1 MADSEALQNI
11 PVDLIRRGRYQP
23 RTRFSQSEL
32 QELAD
37 SIAAHGVVQPIVVRP
52 IDAGCYELIAG
63 ERRWRAV
70 QLAMLHEIP
79 AVVRLD
85 IDDQSALEISLI
97 ENLQRESM
105 SPIEEAE
112 GIRRLVSEFA
122 MRHEEVAKKIGKSR
136 VYVTNLLRL
145 LQLDPRV
152 RAMIDEGRLEAG
164 HGKVL
169 GGVGH
174 TEQWLLANETERRKL
189 SVRQL
194 EERVRLWQSERAR
207 RTDTTEQ
214 DVNVTQLAAR
224 ITELIGCPTSIRR
237 SGRGGVLSIRFT
249 DPAELDGLLR
259 RLPLD
264 D

>member
-1 MADSEALQNI
+1 MANSETLKSI
-11 PVDLIRRGRYQP
+11 PIDLIRRGRYQP
-23 RTRFSQSEL
+23 RKRFTQDDL

-37 SIAAHGVVQPIVVRP
+37 SIAEHGVVQPIVVRP
-52 IDAGCYELIAG
+52 ISGGHYELIAG

-79 AVVRLD
+79 AVVRFD
-85 IDDQSALEISLI
+85 VDDQSALEISLI

-105 SPIEEAE
+105 SAIEEAE
-112 GIRRLVSEFA
+112 GIERLVSEFHL
-122 MRHEEVAKKIGKSR
+122 RHEEVAQKIGKSR

-145 LQLDPRV
+145 LQLDARV
-152 RAMIDEGRLEAG
+152 RDMIDEGRLEAG

-169 GGVGH
+169 CGVGR
-174 TEQWLLANETERRKL
+174 TEQWLLANETEKRKL

-194 EERVRLWQSERAR
+194 EERVRVWQDERAR
-207 RTDTTEQ
+207 RTAGPQE
-214 DVNVTQLAAR
+214 DVNVLNLAAR
-224 ITELIGCPTSIRR
+224 ITELIGCPTTIRR

-259 RLPLD
+259 HLPLD
-264 D
+264 E

>member
-1 MADSEALQNI
+1 MANPDTLKTI

-23 RTRFSQSEL
+23 RNRFTQEEL

-37 SIAAHGVVQPIVVRP
+37 SIAEHGVVQPIVVRP
-52 IDAGCYELIAG
+52 IDGGFFELIAG

-85 IDDQSALEISLI
+85 VDDQSALEISLI

-112 GIRRLVSEFA
+112 GISRLVSEFGL
-122 MRHEEVAKKIGKSR
+122 RHEEVAQKIGKSR

-145 LQLDPRV
+145 LQLDVRV
-152 RAMIDEGRLEAG
+152 RDMIDGGQLDAG

-169 GGVGH
+169 CGVGRL
-174 TEQWLLANETERRKL
+174 EQWLLANETEKRKL

-194 EERVRLWQSERAR
+194 EERVRVWQDERVR
-207 RTDTTEQ
+207 RSAGPKE
-214 DVNVTQLAAR
+214 DVNVLNLAAR
-224 ITELIGCPTSIRR
+224 ITDLIGCPTTIRR

-249 DPAELDGLLR
+249 DPVELDGLLR
-259 RLPLD
+259 HLPLD

>member
-1 MADSEALQNI
+1 MANAELLKTI
-11 PVDLIRRGRYQP
+11 PVDLVRRGRYQP
-23 RTRFSQSEL
+23 RNRFTHDEL

-37 SIAAHGVVQPIVVRP
+37 SIAEHGVVQPIVVRP
-52 IDAGCYELIAG
+52 TDGGYYELIAG

-79 AVVRLD
+79 AVIRLD
-85 IDDQSALEISLI
+85 VDDQSALEISLI

-112 GIRRLVSEFA
+112 GVNRLVLEFGL
-122 MRHEEVAKKIGKSR
+122 RHEEVARKIGKSR

-152 RAMIDEGRLEAG
+152 KAMLDEGRLEAG

-169 GGVGH
+169 CGIGR
-174 TEQWLLANETERRKL
+174 TEQWLLANETEKRKL

-194 EERVRLWQSERAR
+194 EERVRVWQDERKPR
-207 RTDTTEQ
+207 TTESQ
-214 DVNVTQLAAR
+214 EDVNVLDLAAR
-224 ITELIGCPTSIRR
+224 ITDLIGCPTTIRR

-259 RLPLD
+259 HLPFD